1 MLIKILYRVLIALA
15 LLFTVIL
22 AVLGLFVHMEV
33 DFASMTEGLTNKLT
47 SPATTIPLALIL
59 TTINVIVTTLF
70 YRNATNKKCRR
81 FNISVLC
88 AVIICIVLG
97 VSWLMGNSYDP
108 VGDQKHVWE
117 TASLILQNR
126 GKEVNLSYYKTY
138 SQQKIIC
145 LMMMLFIKIFQN
157 NGLLAYRIFCLIC
170 ASLIIFLGGKQ
181 AYHLSG
187 REEAGTASAI
197 MLVEFIPIVLYS
209 TYVYG
214 TLPSL
219 CFTLLAFYAVTRLI
233 QTQRLYW
240 LVVELVAIPLMYAFY
255 TATMIAMIAIMV
267 VLILYAV
274 VSFQKRNSR
283 VAIAALFGAVLPFFL
298 VCGIRVAA
306 GNIFCQYT
314 GLNPNEDTLPA
325 TAWIR
330 MGLTSDSDLGPG
342 GYDASNVG
350 LFQDKGSDTEKTDAA
365 ARKEIHSALE
375 DYRNGSRPM
384 TFFWKKTETQWL
396 DPWFNGLT
404 MTVYSPDPEKM
415 GILAPLF
422 VPLTLERIQ
431 RCLLALM
438 NVCYCMASLYLIL
451 QIRNKKPRL
460 ETLLL
465 PLYFVGG
472 FVFQLFWETKGRY
485 CFPYYVCLLILAGIA
500 TASLEQ
506 FLVRRYE
513 AMRDRKK
520 LKERASAQLSKKTK

>member
-1 MLIKILYRVLIALA
+1 M
-15 LLFTVIL
+15 
-22 AVLGLFVHMEV
+22 
-33 DFASMTEGLTNKLT
+33 
-47 SPATTIPLALIL
+47 
-59 TTINVIVTTLF
+59 
-70 YRNATNKKCRR
+70 
-81 FNISVLC
+81 
-88 AVIICIVLG
+88 
-97 VSWLMGNSYDP
+97 
-108 VGDQKHVWE
+108 
-117 TASLILQNR
+117 
-126 GKEVNLSYYKTY
+126 NLSYYKTY

-255 TATMIAMIAIMV
+255 TATMIAMIAIIV

-500 TASLEQ
+500 TASLEH

-520 LKERASAQLSKKTK
+520 LEERASAQLSKKTK